1 MSSRICCQE
10 SRRSVVIRRCICVC
24 TWLIDVRRL
33 SMTQNPI
40 LRVSERTSRQ
50 KIQVCVGQSVVGV
63 SAAVVWKVSEM
74 PNLFRGFCGFFLRGV
89 LTYRYLLNR
98 HCHRGA
104 LSLNRNQYHE
114 EVWKERPW
122 RRGRILKS
130 TLCMFELIDCLEDKI
145 SWMIEFEQEE

>member
-1 MSSRICCQE
+1 MSCDRAAAWSDVAFSLAKKANAQPQLGKAIE
-10 SRRSVVIRRCICVC
+10 S
-24 TWLIDVRRL
+24 L
-33 SMTQNPI
+33 
-40 LRVSERTSRQ
+40 TSRQ